1 MGSFR
6 NWQIYE
12 LAILFLFFSEHTWV
26 LSVLFLCFLDILP
39 TYHGF
44 LRVFLFSF
52 AGVFSVFS
60 SSFMPF
66 SYYSLFPFLCVLSSD
81 SWGGDQVTYLM
92 PFGCQLLHRQL
103 IFVDCSPEL
112 CSWGQ
117 GAGCIARYTAWLQNV
132 RGMGRA
138 VSRQICVAAAR
149 TVTSVRGHSTHGCP
163 DFCSFGVS
171 VVYLLQQ
178 FCWREWSLILV
189 EAWILEPRR

>member
-1 MGSFR
+1 MASFR

-44 LRVFLFSF
+44 LRVFLLQGYFLFSPLPLCLSCTIHCSHF
-52 AGVFSVFS
+52 FVFLVQIPEEVIRSPTSCLLDASCSIDS
-60 SSFMPF
+60 SS
-66 SYYSLFPFLCVLSSD
+66 
-81 SWGGDQVTYLM
+81 
-92 PFGCQLLHRQL
+92 
-103 IFVDCSPEL
+103 FVDCSPEL

-138 VSRQICVAAAR
+138 VFRKVCLAAAR
-149 TVTSVRGHSTHGCP
+149 TVTSVRRS
-163 DFCSFGVS
+163 
-171 VVYLLQQ
+171 
-178 FCWREWSLILV
+178 
-189 EAWILEPRR
+189 